1 MPATAGKKFSSADL
15 LKHDPVWQRIREEAA
30 HAAQQEPLLGSMA
43 HSAVLHHER
52 LEDALSYILAQK
64 LGSAELPALGLREV
78 IEDAFAADPDIGHAV
93 RADLVAVNERDPAC
107 RSFLKPLLFFKGF
120 QSIQTHRVAHWLWH
134 QGRETMAFLLQS
146 RSSEVFAVDI
156 NPAARFGRGILIDH
170 GTGVVIGETAVIEDD
185 VSMLQNVTLG
195 GTGKETGDRH
205 PKIRRGV
212 LIGAGAKILGN
223 IEIGRCS
230 RVAAGS
236 VVLAEVPPNT
246 TVAGVPARVVG
257 KAPCAEPSRSM
268 DQILAS
274 GVETGGS
281 V

>member
-1 MPATAGKKFSSADL
+1 MPATFGKTYSSVDL

-64 LGSAELPALGLREV
+64 LGSTELPALGLREV

-120 QSIQTHRVAHWLWH
+120 QSIQAHRVANWLWRER
-134 QGRETMAFLLQS
+134 RETMAFLLQS

-156 NPAARFGRGILIDH
+156 NPAAKFGRGILIDH
-170 GTGVVIGETAVIEDD
+170 GTGVVIGETAVIDDD

-212 LIGAGAKILGN
+212 LIGAGSKILGN
-223 IEIGRCS
+223 IEIGEG
-230 RVAAGS
+230 AKIGAGS
-236 VVLAEVPPNT
+236 VVLIPVPAHCT
-246 TVAGVPARVVG
+246 AAGVPAKIVG
-257 KAPCAEPSRSM
+257 DCECEQPSREM
-268 DQILAS
+268 NHGLPFHRED
-274 GVETGGS
+274 
-281 V
+281 

>member
-1 MPATAGKKFSSADL
+1 MPATLGKKYSSVDL

-30 HAAQQEPLLGSMA
+30 HTAQQEPLLGSMA

-64 LGSAELPALGLREV
+64 LGSTELSALGLREV

-120 QSIQTHRVAHWLWH
+120 QSIQAHRVANWLWRER
-134 QGRETMAFLLQS
+134 RETMAFLLQS

-156 NPAARFGRGILIDH
+156 NPAAKFGRGILIDH
-170 GTGVVIGETAVIEDD
+170 GTGVVIGETAVIDDD

-212 LIGAGAKILGN
+212 LIGAGSKILGN
-223 IEIGRCS
+223 IEIGEG
-230 RVAAGS
+230 AKIGAGS
-236 VVLAEVPPNT
+236 VVLIPVPAHCT
-246 TVAGVPARVVG
+246 AAGVPAKIVG
-257 KAPCAEPSRSM
+257 DCECEQPSREM
-268 DQILAS
+268 NHGLPYHRDD
-274 GVETGGS
+274 
-281 V
+281 

>member
-1 MPATAGKKFSSADL
+1 MPATLGKTYSSVDL

-64 LGSAELPALGLREV
+64 LGSTELSALGLREV

-120 QSIQTHRVAHWLWH
+120 QSLQAHRVANWLWRE
-134 QGRETMAFLLQS
+134 GRETMAFLLQS
-146 RSSEVFAVDI
+146 RTSEVFAVDI
-156 NPAARFGRGILIDH
+156 NPAAKFGRGILIDH
-170 GTGVVIGETAVIEDD
+170 GTGVVIGETAVVEDD

-223 IEIGRCS
+223 IEIGEG
-230 RVAAGS
+230 AKIGAGS
-236 VVLAEVPPNT
+236 VVLIPVPAHCT
-246 TVAGVPARVVG
+246 AAGVPAKIVG
-257 KAPCAEPSRSM
+257 DCECEQPSREM
-268 DQILAS
+268 NHGLPYHRDD
-274 GVETGGS
+274 
-281 V
+281 

>member
-1 MPATAGKKFSSADL
+1 MSASLGKKYSSVDL

-30 HAAQQEPLLGSMA
+30 HTAQQEPLLGSMA

-64 LGSAELPALGLREV
+64 LGSTELSALGLREV

-120 QSIQTHRVAHWLWH
+120 QSIQAHRVANWLWRER
-134 QGRETMAFLLQS
+134 RETMAFLLQS

-156 NPAARFGRGILIDH
+156 NPAAKFGRGILIDH
-170 GTGVVIGETAVIEDD
+170 GTGVVIGETAVIDDD

-212 LIGAGAKILGN
+212 LIGAGSKILGN
-223 IEIGRCS
+223 IEIGEG
-230 RVAAGS
+230 AKIGAGS
-236 VVLAEVPPNT
+236 VVLIPVPAHCT
-246 TVAGVPARVVG
+246 AAGVPAKIVG
-257 KAPCAEPSRSM
+257 DCECEQPSREM
-268 DQILAS
+268 NHGLPYHRDD
-274 GVETGGS
+274 
-281 V
+281 

>member
-1 MPATAGKKFSSADL
+1 MPATVGKTYSSVDL

-64 LGSAELPALGLREV
+64 LGSTELPALGLREV

-120 QSIQTHRVAHWLWH
+120 QSLQAHRVAHWLWRE
-134 QGRETMAFLLQS
+134 GRETMAFLLQS
-146 RSSEVFAVDI
+146 RTSEVFAVDI
-156 NPAARFGRGILIDH
+156 NPAAKFGRGILIDH

-212 LIGAGAKILGN
+212 LIGAGSKILGN
-223 IEIGRCS
+223 IEIGEG
-230 RVAAGS
+230 AKIGAGS
-236 VVLAEVPPNT
+236 VVLIPVPAHCT
-246 TVAGVPARVVG
+246 AAGVPAKIVG
-257 KAPCAEPSRSM
+257 DCECEQPSREM
-268 DQILAS
+268 NHGLPYHRDD
-274 GVETGGS
+274 
-281 V
+281 

>member
-1 MPATAGKKFSSADL
+1 MPATVGKKYSSVDL

-30 HAAQQEPLLGSMA
+30 HMAQQEPLLGSMA

-64 LGSAELPALGLREV
+64 LGSTELPALGLREV

-120 QSIQTHRVAHWLWH
+120 QSIQAHRVAHWLWH

-170 GTGVVIGETAVIEDD
+170 GTGVVIGETAVIDDD

-212 LIGAGAKILGN
+212 LIGAGSKILGN
-223 IEIGRCS
+223 IEIGEG
-230 RVAAGS
+230 AKIGAGS
-236 VVLAEVPPNT
+236 VVLIPVPPHCT
-246 TVAGVPARVVG
+246 AAGVPAKIVG
-257 KAPCAEPSRSM
+257 DCECEQPSREM
-268 DQILAS
+268 NHGLPYHRAD
-274 GVETGGS
+274 
-281 V
+281 

>member
-1 MPATAGKKFSSADL
+1 MPATLGKKYSSVDL

-64 LGSAELPALGLREV
+64 LGSTELSALGLREV

-120 QSIQTHRVAHWLWH
+120 QSLQAHRVANWLWRE
-134 QGRETMAFLLQS
+134 GRETMAFLLQS
-146 RSSEVFAVDI
+146 RTSEVFAVDI
-156 NPAARFGRGILIDH
+156 NPAAKFGRGILIDH
-170 GTGVVIGETAVIEDD
+170 GTGVVIGETAVIDDD

-223 IEIGRCS
+223 IEIGEG
-230 RVAAGS
+230 AKIGAGS
-236 VVLAEVPPNT
+236 VVLIPVPAHCT
-246 TVAGVPARVVG
+246 AAGVPAKIVG
-257 KAPCAEPSRSM
+257 DCECEQPSREM
-268 DQILAS
+268 NHGLPYHRDD
-274 GVETGGS
+274 
-281 V
+281 

>member
-1 MPATAGKKFSSADL
+1 MSASVGKTYSSADL
-15 LKHDPVWQRIREEAA
+15 LKHDPVWQRIREEAS

-64 LGSAELPALGLREV
+64 LGSTELPALGLREV

-120 QSIQTHRVAHWLWH
+120 QSIQAHRVANWLWRER
-134 QGRETMAFLLQS
+134 RETMAFLLQS

-156 NPAARFGRGILIDH
+156 NPAAKFGRGILIDH
-170 GTGVVIGETAVIEDD
+170 GTGVVIGETAVIDDD

-212 LIGAGAKILGN
+212 LIGAGSKILGN
-223 IEIGRCS
+223 IEIGEG
-230 RVAAGS
+230 AKIGAGS
-236 VVLAEVPPNT
+236 VVLIPVPAHCT
-246 TVAGVPARVVG
+246 AAGVPAKIVG
-257 KAPCAEPSRSM
+257 DCECEQPSREM
-268 DQILAS
+268 NHGLPYHRED
-274 GVETGGS
+274 
-281 V
+281 

>member
-1 MPATAGKKFSSADL
+1 MSATAGKKYSSVDL

-30 HAAQQEPLLGSMA
+30 HTAQQEPLLGSMA

-64 LGSAELPALGLREV
+64 LGSTELPALGLREV

-120 QSIQTHRVAHWLWH
+120 QSIQAHRVANWLWRER
-134 QGRETMAFLLQS
+134 RETMAFLLQS

-156 NPAARFGRGILIDH
+156 NPAAKFGRGILIDH
-170 GTGVVIGETAVIEDD
+170 GTGVVIGETAVIDDD

-212 LIGAGAKILGN
+212 LIGAGSKILGN
-223 IEIGRCS
+223 IEIGEG
-230 RVAAGS
+230 AKIGAGS
-236 VVLAEVPPNT
+236 VVLIPVPAHCT
-246 TVAGVPARVVG
+246 AAGVPAKIVG
-257 KAPCAEPSRSM
+257 DCECEQPSREM
-268 DQILAS
+268 NHGLPYHRDD
-274 GVETGGS
+274 
-281 V
+281 

>member
-1 MPATAGKKFSSADL
+1 MPATLGKKYSSVDL

-64 LGSAELPALGLREV
+64 LGSTELSALGLREV

-120 QSIQTHRVAHWLWH
+120 QSLQAHRVANWLWRE
-134 QGRETMAFLLQS
+134 GRETMAFLLQS
-146 RSSEVFAVDI
+146 RTSEVFAVDI
-156 NPAARFGRGILIDH
+156 NPAAKFGRGILIDH
-170 GTGVVIGETAVIEDD
+170 GTGVVIGETAVVEDD

-223 IEIGRCS
+223 IEIGEG
-230 RVAAGS
+230 AKIGAGS
-236 VVLAEVPPNT
+236 VVLIPVPAHCT
-246 TVAGVPARVVG
+246 AAGVPAKIVG
-257 KAPCAEPSRSM
+257 DCECEQPSREM
-268 DQILAS
+268 NHGLPYHRDD
-274 GVETGGS
+274 
-281 V
+281 

>member
-1 MPATAGKKFSSADL
+1 MSATAGKKYSSVDL

-64 LGSAELPALGLREV
+64 LGSTELSALGLREV

-107 RSFLKPLLFFKGF
+107 RSFLKPMLFFKGF
-120 QSIQTHRVAHWLWH
+120 QSIQAHRVANWLWRER
-134 QGRETMAFLLQS
+134 RETMAFLLQS

-156 NPAARFGRGILIDH
+156 NPAAKFGSGILIDH
-170 GTGVVIGETAVIEDD
+170 GTGVVIGETAVIDDD

-212 LIGAGAKILGN
+212 LIGAGSKILGN
-223 IEIGRCS
+223 IEIGEG
-230 RVAAGS
+230 AKIGAGS
-236 VVLAEVPPNT
+236 VVLIPVPAHCT
-246 TVAGVPARVVG
+246 AAGVPAKIVG
-257 KAPCAEPSRSM
+257 DCECEQPSREM
-268 DQILAS
+268 NHGLPYHRDD
-274 GVETGGS
+274 
-281 V
+281 

>member
-1 MPATAGKKFSSADL
+1 MSATAGKKYSSVDL

-64 LGSAELPALGLREV
+64 LGSTELSALGLREV

-107 RSFLKPLLFFKGF
+107 RSFLKPMLFFKGF
-120 QSIQTHRVAHWLWH
+120 QSIQAHRVANWLWRER
-134 QGRETMAFLLQS
+134 RETMAFLLQS

-156 NPAARFGRGILIDH
+156 NPAAKFGRGILIDH
-170 GTGVVIGETAVIEDD
+170 GTGVVIGETAVIDDD

-212 LIGAGAKILGN
+212 LIGAGSKILGN
-223 IEIGRCS
+223 IEIGEG
-230 RVAAGS
+230 AKIGAGS
-236 VVLAEVPPNT
+236 VVLIPVPAHCT
-246 TVAGVPARVVG
+246 AAGVPAKIVG
-257 KAPCAEPSRSM
+257 DCECEQPSREM
-268 DQILAS
+268 NHGLPYHRDD
-274 GVETGGS
+274 
-281 V
+281 